1 MNSGRGNCSCDKG
14 VSRAASEAR
23 RAPASRFQP
32 YRDPGGAEGCAD
44 ALQEVRQQTQQ
55 TRGQENAPS
64 ETADQTQHPESHV
77 YNGHMC
83 DQPPARTHGP
93 DAPEHPPEHPPGPA
107 QHKPAPRTSQNGAK
121 PNSSV
126 THSSST
132 SAPSLS
138 SSAGISTGLTRS
150 KELCCRSEGAEP
162 PPSPT
167 NIVNLSEQQ
176 TFICLQMIRLAL
188 GFVCSKANM
197 LSGAEAPISVCLTN
211 FSQNSQM
218 KHIL

>member
-14 VSRAASEAR
+14 VSRAANESR
-23 RAPASRFQP
+23 RAPESRFRP

-64 ETADQTQHPESHV
+64 ETADQTQHPEAHV

-93 DAPEHPPEHPPGPA
+93 DARDHSPGPA
-107 QHKPAPRTSQNGAK
+107 PHKPAPRTSHNGAT

-126 THSSST
+126 MHSSST

-138 SSAGISTGLTRS
+138 SSAGISTGFTCS
-150 KELCCRSEGAEP
+150 KDLCCRTEGAEP
-162 PPSPT
+162 PPSPPRPP

-176 TFICLQMIRLAL
+176 TFYLSSVDQI
-188 GFVCSKANM
+188 GVC
-197 LSGAEAPISVCLTN
+197 VCLVQ
-211 FSQNSQM
+211 S
-218 KHIL
+218 KHAIFAPDLRLFNKL